1 MEELAQELY
10 TNATQEKIALLQLLH
25 RKAEASFATDAERDR
40 RVEEQLTKLADM
52 VFRFD
57 ATQAKLD
64 DSVESFSEGQRKLWD
79 ETAQHMKRLLA
90 TAVQSAQG
98 DLSQLQ
104 RDAVHE
110 IASQDMRTQELAQV
124 KHLHEMLE
132 DADRK
137 LEKLAPQLEAF
148 ANSIMVRVL
157 PVPGSHVKIQQTHVQ
172 QSVEL
177 ARVQTAKH
185 AQEVQE
191 ALSFLNASLSCVV
204 LPSWSSWES
213 SGTMGEYAAKRALTG
228 AVLDLLSRSPA
239 LINRNSYILLPG
251 VQLFIWIT
259 SHVLRALWM
268 GLYGFITL
276 LAALLCL
283 MFTGALRP
291 VLGLVQTLW
300 DAPQEVKLVE
310 ASEPARITVETAG
323 AGPPSPR
330 SLTSTGI
337 PWFNRM
343 DERPLSELQHRATM
357 QLRRAFSEPP
367 CRSAL
372 EEPSVS

>member
-1 MEELAQELY
+1 MALGAQ
-10 TNATQEKIALLQLLH
+10 
-25 RKAEASFATDAERDR
+25 DAITVMYNSTIHGLE
-40 RVEEQLTKLADM
+40 VI
-52 VFRFD
+52 
-57 ATQAKLD
+57 
-64 DSVESFSEGQRKLWD
+64 SEHANR
-79 ETAQHMKRLLA
+79 HF
-90 TAVQSAQG
+90 
-98 DLSQLQ
+98 
-104 RDAVHE
+104 

-148 ANSIMVRVL
+148 ANSIM
-157 PVPGSHVKIQQTHVQ
+157 IQQTHVQ

-213 SGTMGEYAAKRALTG
+213 SGTM
-228 AVLDLLSRSPA
+228 VLDLLSRSPA

-268 GLYGFITL
+268 GLYGFVSRSPSNI
-276 LAALLCL
+276 
-283 MFTGALRP
+283 
-291 VLGLVQTLW
+291 VQY
-300 DAPQEVKLVE
+300 
-310 ASEPARITVETAG
+310 
-323 AGPPSPR
+323 
-330 SLTSTGI
+330 
-337 PWFNRM
+337 
-343 DERPLSELQHRATM
+343 
-357 QLRRAFSEPP
+357 
-367 CRSAL
+367 C
-372 EEPSVS
+372 